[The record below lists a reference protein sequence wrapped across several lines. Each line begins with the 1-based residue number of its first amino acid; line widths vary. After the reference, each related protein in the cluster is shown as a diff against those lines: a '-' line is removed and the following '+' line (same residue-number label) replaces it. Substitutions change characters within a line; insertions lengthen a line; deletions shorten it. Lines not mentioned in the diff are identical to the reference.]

1 MLQLMDPQEYV
12 GVKPIRVTL
21 GVARAMGLEEGAMT
35 GVHRGSMYL
44 TGQFHR
50 QNSSVRGSF
59 ILPFPLT
66 SSSLYCLRSFAF
78 SRMPHGWNQAEGS
91 LFRCAFT

>member
-1 MLQLMDPQEYV
+1 MVCVLQLMDPQEYV
-12 GVKPIRVTL
+12 G
-21 GVARAMGLEEGAMT
+21 GVARAMGLDEGAMT
-35 GVHRGSMYL
+35 GVHRGSMYV

-66 SSSLYCLRSFAF
+66 SSSHQFLYCLRSFAF
-78 SRMPHGWNQAEGS
+78 SGKPHSWNQAEGS
-91 LFRCAFT
+91 LFRCAVFT